1 MQRVITFHSH
11 CAAVEA
17 LVLISSHQHILSGT
31 NHPIVLRCRK
41 STNRTKWFITFMIL
55 LWRHYVT
62 DIPTMRTRMVRKS
75 HWSIYRHRSLTCRTT
90 CGSSWWHVMRST
102 VRVLEVVLDTIVC
115 VTVTVVSFRS
125 HYPWPMAKLSMNFSV
140 AWVFKWHVLA
150 ATWLTKYKEARDSK
164 YSAPRSISDYRWAT
178 AMHKL

>member
-1 MQRVITFHSH
+1 MLKVGLQTISSKLARMQRIFAKPSVYKPRVKENRRFVVRVRL
-11 CAAVEA
+11 APQAWK
-17 LVLISSHQHILSGT
+17 
-31 NHPIVLRCRK
+31 LRWCV
-41 STNRTKWFITFMIL
+41 WCH
-55 LWRHYVT
+55 WRQWLPFT
-62 DIPTMRTRMVRKS
+62 

-164 YSAPRSISDYRWAT
+164 YSAPRSVSDYRWAT